1 MEVALFRLINRAS
14 ANPLY
19 DAIMPVVTDG
29 GLIEKFI
36 AALLL
41 LLLARALLRRGRD
54 EVRLA
59 LRLIVLV
66 VVGVAVGEWLFSGW
80 LRETVARPRP
90 PLGPLAESVRLLVG
104 LGPSASF
111 PSGHAMNSATFGIGL
126 GLAYPRLRT
135 FGLGFAALVG
145 YSRVYVGVHY
155 PLDVLAGWLIG
166 LGLAT
171 LLWRGLTAGDRRAG
185 GST

>member
-1 MEVALFRLINRAS
+1 MDFALFRLLNGTS

-36 AALLL
+36 AAALL
-41 LLLARALLRRGRD
+41 LLLARALRRRDREETGR
-54 EVRLA
+54 A
-59 LRLIVLV
+59 LRLILLV
-66 VVGVAVGEWLFSGW
+66 IVGVAVGEWLFSGW
-80 LRETVARPRP
+80 LRDAVARPRP

-111 PSGHAMNSATFGIGL
+111 PSAHAMNSATFGIGL

-135 FGLGFAALVG
+135 AGLGFAALIG

-171 LLWRGLTAGDRRAG
+171 LLWRGLTAGERRAG